1 MKRIVH
7 ALTASMFLVLGLSA
21 MASDLP
27 NDVASVNYGTPRE
40 VVALFGADG
49 HCAIKVRE
57 GWVAFSKDRD
67 ANIHQA
73 MDLGVSEVLKQPR
86 QVARLY
92 GVVVTVGLQDAEH
105 DGRVDV
111 ITLAPSRRHDG
122 VPIFLAD
129 FVSRACVMGSDADIA
144 NLARVRELPVR
155 VRKRVIQIM
164 TIAALRR
171 YHWDP
176 SPTSAGIPFSWITTL
191 GSRCGAAGL
200 QCDLWAVSIS
210 PGFDGKWTP

>member
-1 MKRIVH
+1 MKGILR
-7 ALTASMFLVLGLSA
+7 ALTASMLIFLGLSA
-21 MASDLP
+21 MAGDLP
-27 NDVASVNYGTPRE
+27 SDVASVNYGTPRE
-40 VVALFGADG
+40 QVALFGADG

-73 MDLGVSEVLKQPR
+73 MDLGMSEVLKKPK

-92 GVVVTVGLQDAEH
+92 GVVVTVGLQDSE
-105 DGRVDV
+105 DESRVDV
-111 ITLAPSRRHDG
+111 ITLAPFRRHDG

-155 VRKRVIQIM
+155 VRKRIIQIM

-171 YHWDP
+171 YHLDT
-176 SPTSAGIPFSWITTL
+176 SPTSSGIPFSWITSL
-191 GSRCGAAGL
+191 ASRCGAAGL

-210 PGFDGKWTP
+210 RGFDGKWTP